1 MADQKLAEYIV
12 TRWQPVRDGAGV
24 KGLEI
29 GMVGVPA
36 SGPATRLVC
45 DENER
50 DDGHI
55 RIVSVVGRGIPKEW
69 QDKSRTGEYW
79 TDVTGLLKVT
89 DSPVVGEVKLLVT
102 RSTTGQWSVS
112 EIK

>member
-1 MADQKLAEYIV
+1 MVEQKLAEYIV

-29 GMVGVPA
+29 GVVGVPS
-36 SGPATRLVC
+36 SGAATRLVC

-50 DDGHI
+50 DEGHI
-55 RIVSVVGRGIPKEW
+55 RIVSVVGRGIPDEW
-69 QDKSRTGEYW
+69 KKKSRTGEYW

-89 DSPVVGEVKLLVT
+89 DSPQVGEVKLLVT
-102 RSTTGQWSVS
+102 RNASGAWSVS

>member
-12 TRWQPVRDGAGV
+12 TRWQQVRDGAGV
-24 KGLEI
+24 KGLAI
-29 GMVGVPA
+29 GVVGVPT
-36 SGPATRLVC
+36 SGAATRLVC
-45 DENER
+45 DENEK

-55 RIVSVVGRGIPKEW
+55 RIVSVVGRGIPDEW
-69 QDKSRTGEYW
+69 VEKSRTGEYW

-89 DSPVVGEVKLLVT
+89 DMLLVGEIKLLIT
-102 RSTTGQWSVS
+102 RNVAGAWSVL